1 MKKIKTLILILLA
14 LLSIG
19 QLFAQHE
26 IKGHVLDSRWR
37 KPIAA
42 ATVTLHSAGSQ
53 DILSYTITDDK
64 GGFVLQRETLPDS
77 VDISV
82 RAMTIETQTKRVK
95 SSVDFVEFIVNE
107 KVTELKEVIVKAPK
121 VRQMG
126 DTINFNVAA
135 FTDATDRSIGDVL
148 KKLPGIQVLS
158 SGQILYQNKAI
169 SKFYIEGLDML
180 KGKYGIA
187 TNNVDASKVAT
198 VQVLENHQPI
208 KVLKDMEIPEAAAI
222 NLRLKDSAKGAF
234 FATAQAGVGLPGL
247 LLSNE
252 FVGMRFTRKQ
262 QNMMVYKGDN
272 TGRDVAQEFVSF
284 YDDTKNMGMNFLSV
298 QMPPPPQIKE
308 QHYLFNDAHTASL
321 KDLRSMSKDLTL
333 TGNLNF
339 IHDKHTR
346 ESYSQR
352 DIFLQNAENI
362 HIEED
367 INAHL
372 LKRELDGSLTLE
384 GNTDTYFLNNKLKV
398 VSKWNNRDSRVFT
411 GNQNPIA
418 QNLKL
423 PEFQISNDFMYTLK
437 KGNKRYRMGAFVG
450 YAIQDHSL
458 QVSPS
463 AFAPMFATEKN
474 GDSLLKQDVAYEQF
488 SSKAF
493 FSTGIKK
500 RLSMWFTATAFTNHY
515 RLKSDLYSGLNTH
528 FLSADSLRNDFS
540 RNELG
545 LTGTTSFTY
554 DFSQKFKPQISL
566 PITYLYVNRNDR
578 TRKSDTKDGYLLF
591 SPLIIIQYP
600 VTPRISL
607 FSNLSY
613 SNNIGGINED
623 YKGYNT

>member
-1 MKKIKTLILILLA
+1 MKKIYVSLLLTIFILPLLA
-14 LLSIG
+14 
-19 QLFAQHE
+19 QQK
-26 IKGHVLDSRWR
+26 IKGRVLDNKERQ
-37 KPIAA
+37 PVVA
-42 ATVTLHSAGSQ
+42 ATVTLHPIGSL

-64 GGFVLQRETLPDS
+64 GEFILQREALPDS
-77 VDISV
+77 VEISV
-82 RAMTIETQTKRVK
+82 RAMTLETQTKRIK
-95 SSVDFVEFIVNE
+95 STVDFVEFLVKE

-126 DTINFNVAA
+126 DTINYNVAA
-135 FTDATDRSIGDVL
+135 FTNTTDRTIGDIL

-187 TNNVDASKVAT
+187 TNNVDASNVAT

-208 KVLKDMEIPEAAAI
+208 KALKDMEITEAAAI
-222 NLRLKDSAKGAF
+222 NLRLKESAKGAF

-252 FVGMRFTRKQ
+252 LVGMRFTRKQ

-298 QMPPPPQIKE
+298 QMPAPPQINE
-308 QHYLFNDAHTASL
+308 QHSLFNDAHTVSL
-321 KDLRSMSKDLTL
+321 NDLRSMSKDLKL

-362 HIEED
+362 HMEED

-384 GNTDTYFLNNKLKV
+384 GNTDNYFLNNKLKV

-423 PEFQISNDFMYTLK
+423 PEFQISNDFKYTLK

-463 AFAPMFATEKN
+463 AFAPMFATEQN

-554 DFSQKFKPQISL
+554 EFSQKFKPQISL
-566 PITYLYVNRNDR
+566 PVTYLYVNRNER
-578 TRKSDTKDGYLLF
+578 MRKPSANVGHVLF
-591 SPLIIIQYP
+591 SPLLTIQYP
-600 VTPRISL
+600 IVTIQP
-607 FSNLSY
+607 
-613 SNNIGGINED
+613 
-623 YKGYNT
+623 